1 MKRIFLIVLDSFGI
15 GGAKDAAAFG
25 DEGADTLGSLMKTEN
40 FSLDAM
46 KKLGLLNI
54 DDVSREGYP
63 KYEAPVGAFARV
75 EERSA
80 GKDTTIG
87 HWEIA
92 GIYSPDPLPVFPNGF
107 PKEIIDEFSRLT
119 GRAVLCN
126 KPYSGTEVIKDYG
139 EEHMKTGALIVY
151 TSADSVFQIAA
162 HESVV
167 PIDELYRYCEIA
179 RKMLTGKYCVG
190 RVIARPFEGEYPFT
204 RTSRRHDFSAEPP
217 SETMLDTLK
226 AQGFDT
232 VCIGK
237 IGDIFAGKGTTS
249 SVRTTSNDNGMER
262 LMEAQKQDF
271 RGLCFVNLVD
281 FDSSFG
287 HRRNAV
293 GYAEAITRFD
303 RQIAPF
309 IDNMRDDDV
318 LMITADHGCDPMY
331 KGTDH
336 TRENVPLLIYGKGIA
351 PVNLGTL
358 PTYSDIAA
366 TVCDMLG
373 AEYHLCGESVFGRIK
388 K

>member
-15 GGAKDAAAFG
+15 GKAKDAAAFG
-25 DEGADTLGSLMKTEN
+25 DEGSDTLGSLMKTEGFTLN
-40 FSLDAM
+40 TL

-54 DDVSREGYP
+54 DGVSRAGYP
-63 KYEAPVGAFARV
+63 PCESPIGAYARV

-92 GIYSPDPLPVFPNGF
+92 GIYSPTPLPLFPNGF

-151 TSADSVFQIAA
+151 TSGDSVFQIAA

-179 RKMLTGKYCVG
+179 RKLLTGKYCVG
-190 RVIARPFEGEYPFT
+190 RVIARPFEGEYPFQ

-217 SETMLDTLK
+217 SDTLLDVLK
-226 AQGFDT
+226 AQGYDT

-237 IGDIFAGKGTTS
+237 IGDIFAGRGTTS
-249 SVRTTSNDNGMER
+249 SVRTSSNDDGMDK
-262 LMEAQKQDF
+262 LMDAQKTDF
-271 RGLCFVNLVD
+271 HGLCFVNLVD

-287 HRRNAV
+287 HRRNAP
-293 GYAEAITRFD
+293 GYAEAIMRFD
-303 RQIAPF
+303 KRIAPF
-309 IDNMRDDDV
+309 IENMRDDDV

-336 TRENVPLLIYGKGIA
+336 TRENVPFLIYGKEIK
-351 PVNLGTL
+351 PENLGTL
-358 PTYSDIAA
+358 HTYSDIAA
-366 TVCDMLG
+366 TVADMLG
-373 AEYHLCGESVFGRIK
+373 ADYSLCGESIYGRIK

>member
-54 DDVSREGYP
+54 DGVSREGYP

-190 RVIARPFEGEYPFT
+190 IVIARPFEGEYPFT

-293 GYAEAITRFD
+293 GYAEAIMRFD

>member
-54 DDVSREGYP
+54 DGVSREGYP

-309 IDNMRDDDV
+309 IENMNDDDV

>member
-54 DDVSREGYP
+54 DGVSREGYP

-262 LMEAQKQDF
+262 LMGAQKQDF